1 MTVETPFSKSL
12 DALSGFKAEGRQV
25 FGMARTPNGWK
36 LDVQEPKTPPAA
48 LQARETTLSQPHSS
62 GTSQSRP
69 YPARPAKIM
78 ESAGQSCE
86 GTGAVGVGGTAEK
99 QNVSAGNGSGQTN
112 LATDH
117 VLPSPEPPTSPLR
130 EGRERPEGVSAPVMV
145 KCFDCGV
152 EHPAD
157 QECKIC
163 APLARAMIAA
173 RERRKK
179 YHDYKHGL
187 ASRPI

>member
-12 DALSGFKAEGRQV
+12 DALAGFKAEGRQV

-36 LDVQEPKTPPAA
+36 LDVQEKTNFMRAGIAEEAKKSQELERSSSP
-48 LQARETTLSQPHSS
+48 LSQPKDMSAYH
-62 GTSQSRP
+62 GHDVAWQSECNKP
-69 YPARPAKIM
+69 LI
-78 ESAGQSCE
+78 SAG
-86 GTGAVGVGGTAEK
+86 
-99 QNVSAGNGSGQTN
+99 GSTPPP
-112 LATDH
+112 A
-117 VLPSPEPPTSPLR
+117 PISSPEPRTSPLR